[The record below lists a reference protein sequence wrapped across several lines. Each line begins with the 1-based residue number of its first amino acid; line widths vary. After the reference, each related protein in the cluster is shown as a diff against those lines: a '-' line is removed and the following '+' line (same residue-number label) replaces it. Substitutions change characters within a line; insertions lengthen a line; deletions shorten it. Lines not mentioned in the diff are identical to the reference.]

1 MMKIY
6 VVDGDFEKTDN
17 EDSFNGHYYKDGIFH
32 LRISGEKKHVEL
44 PVEEVKEIEVISEY
58 TKQRGGFGAALVG
71 GALLGPVG
79 AILPIIQQGKEPMQ
93 TFSIIFKDDRQMLAK
108 AHSET
113 VALIQFGAG
122 KIGKPQRNDTSES
135 QRQQMHAQE
144 SKADMLEDFT
154 KPQNKHLREA
164 ANEEVRSR
172 SNSIQVKQS
181 SALLPIFLFKGV
193 ATRTRFWLLIAAIT
207 IALALAVPE
216 QPESSSGPSTANT
229 SDGFLIALF
238 IYMYSFLAI
247 SAARFKHLN
256 FSGWYTCLLFV
267 PLVNI
272 LALIV
277 LGFIAKPE
285 DRGHG

>member
-1 MMKIY
+1 
-6 VVDGDFEKTDN
+6 
-17 EDSFNGHYYKDGIFH
+17 
-32 LRISGEKKHVEL
+32 
-44 PVEEVKEIEVISEY
+44 
-58 TKQRGGFGAALVG
+58 
-71 GALLGPVG
+71 
-79 AILPIIQQGKEPMQ
+79 
-93 TFSIIFKDDRQMLAK
+93 MLAK